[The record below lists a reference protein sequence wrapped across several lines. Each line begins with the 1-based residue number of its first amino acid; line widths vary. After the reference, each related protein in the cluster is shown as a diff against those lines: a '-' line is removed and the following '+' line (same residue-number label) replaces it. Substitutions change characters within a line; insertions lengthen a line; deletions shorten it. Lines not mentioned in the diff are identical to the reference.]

1 MAPTSGLRDQRVLT
15 PTSWNGTSHAMGLEV
30 LIPEEKI
37 AERVNEL
44 GKQISRDYQGKSI
57 HLVCVLKGAYTFL
70 ADLSRAIEIPV
81 TLDFLAV
88 SSYNEGT
95 STSGA
100 VQLTKDLDTA
110 LEGRDVLIVEDIADT
125 GLTLRYLYNMLN
137 ARRPRSLKVIAL
149 LSKPSRRTV
158 DVPVDYVGFEIE
170 DRFVVGYGL
179 DVDQKYRNLRYIA
192 AVD

>member
-1 MAPTSGLRDQRVLT
+1 V
-15 PTSWNGTSHAMGLEV
+15 GLEV

-37 AERVNEL
+37 AARVKEL
-44 GKQISRDYQGKSI
+44 GKQISRDYQGKTI

-70 ADLSRAIEIPV
+70 ADLARAIEIPV

-88 SSYNEGT
+88 SSYNKGT

-100 VQLTKDLDTA
+100 VQLTKDLDTS
-110 LEGRDVLIVEDIADT
+110 LEGVDVLIVEDIADT
-125 GLTLRYLYNMLN
+125 GLTLRYLYNMLK
-137 ARRPRSLKVIAL
+137 ARHPSSLKVIAL

-158 DVPVDYVGFEIE
+158 NVPVDYVGFEIE

-179 DVDQKYRNLRYIA
+179 DVDQKYRNLPYIA
-192 AVD
+192 VVD

>member
-1 MAPTSGLRDQRVLT
+1 MAAKSRNETSDPAGLD
-15 PTSWNGTSHAMGLEV
+15 V
-30 LIPEEKI
+30 LIPAHKI
-37 AERVNEL
+37 AARVQEL
-44 GKQISRDYQGKSI
+44 GKQISRDYQGRTI

-70 ADLSRAIEIPV
+70 ADLARAIEIPL

-88 SSYNEGT
+88 SSYEKGT

-100 VQLTKDLDTA
+100 VQLTKDLDSS
-110 LEGRDVLIVEDIADT
+110 LEGMDVLIVEDIADT
-125 GLTLRYLYNMLN
+125 GLTLRYLFNMLK
-137 ARRPRSLKVIAL
+137 ARHPRSLKVIAL

-158 DVPVDYVGFEIE
+158 EVPVDYVGFEIE

-179 DVDQKYRNLRYIA
+179 DVDQKYRNLPYIA

>member
-1 MAPTSGLRDQRVLT
+1 V
-15 PTSWNGTSHAMGLEV
+15 GLEV

-37 AERVNEL
+37 AARVKEL
-44 GKQISRDYQGKSI
+44 GKQISRDYQGKTI

-70 ADLSRAIEIPV
+70 ADLARAIEIPV

-88 SSYNEGT
+88 SSYNKGT

-100 VQLTKDLDTA
+100 VQLTKDLDTS
-110 LEGRDVLIVEDIADT
+110 LEGVDVLIVEDIADT
-125 GLTLRYLYNMLN
+125 GLTLRYLYNMLK
-137 ARRPRSLKVIAL
+137 ARHPSSLKVIAL

-158 DVPVDYVGFEIE
+158 NVPVDYVGFEIA

-179 DVDQKYRNLRYIA
+179 DVDQKYRNLPYIA

>member
-1 MAPTSGLRDQRVLT
+1 V
-15 PTSWNGTSHAMGLEV
+15 GLEV

-37 AERVNEL
+37 AARVKEL
-44 GKQISRDYQGKSI
+44 GKQISRDYQGKTI

-70 ADLSRAIEIPV
+70 ADLARAIEIHV

-88 SSYNEGT
+88 SSYNKGT

-100 VQLTKDLDTA
+100 VQLTKDLDTS
-110 LEGRDVLIVEDIADT
+110 LEGVDVLIVEDIADT
-125 GLTLRYLYNMLN
+125 GLTLRYLYNMLK
-137 ARRPRSLKVIAL
+137 ARHPSSLKVIAL

-158 DVPVDYVGFEIE
+158 NVPVDYVGFEIA

-179 DVDQKYRNLRYIA
+179 DVDQKYRNLPYIA